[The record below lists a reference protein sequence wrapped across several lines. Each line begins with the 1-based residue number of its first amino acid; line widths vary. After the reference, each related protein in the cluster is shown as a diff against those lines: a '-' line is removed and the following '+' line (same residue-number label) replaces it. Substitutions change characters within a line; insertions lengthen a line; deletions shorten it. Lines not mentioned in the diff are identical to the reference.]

1 MKPKPTNEDIQRL
14 KMNGFK
20 VEKHNNAS
28 YRIDWS
34 QPTNL

>member
-14 KMNGFK
+14 RMNGFK

-34 QPTNL
+34 QPTNI